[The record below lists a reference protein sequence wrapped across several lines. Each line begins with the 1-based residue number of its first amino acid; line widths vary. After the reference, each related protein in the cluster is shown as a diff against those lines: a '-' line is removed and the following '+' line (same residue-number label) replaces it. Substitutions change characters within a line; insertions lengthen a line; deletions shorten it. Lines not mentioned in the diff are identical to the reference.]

1 MRFTLVEPI
10 REVETIAVLDDEQ
23 TALNEEV
30 WARGDFVK
38 NYARRQL
45 RPVEEVMLERY
56 REALAGRVLELGSG
70 AGRLT
75 GHLIELGG
83 EVHGL
88 DLAPAMIEYCRE
100 TYPGGTFSVGD
111 LRDLSGFEDG
121 SLDAVVGTFNV
132 IDVLGDGERRRVF
145 GEVRRVLSPGGLF
158 IVSSHN
164 RAYVPRTSVAI
175 RVLSG
180 GTRRPWRSA
189 RGLPT
194 RLRNRRKFRPLERE
208 EPGYALIN
216 DEAHD
221 FAVLHYYIA
230 RDAQFQQLVEEGFEP
245 TECLD
250 LDGHTVPEGAA
261 AAHCS
266 ELHYIARPLA

>member
-1 MRFTLVEPI
+1 
-10 REVETIAVLDDEQ
+10 VLDDEQ
-23 TALNEEV
+23 AALNEEV
-30 WARGDFVK
+30 WARGEFVE

-56 REALAGRVLELGSG
+56 REALVGRVLELGSG

-83 EVHGL
+83 DVHGL
-88 DLAPAMIEYCRE
+88 DLAPAMVAYCRE

-111 LRDLSGFEDG
+111 LRDLSGFDDG

-132 IDVLGDGERRRVF
+132 IDVLSDAERRRVF
-145 GEVRRVLSPGGLF
+145 GEVRRVLAPGGLF

-164 RAYVPRTSVAI
+164 RGYVPGTSVAM

-189 RGLPT
+189 RGLPL

-208 EPGYALIN
+208 EPGYALVN

-221 FAVLHYYIA
+221 FAVLHYYIL
-230 RDAQFQQLVEEGFEP
+230 RDAQRQQLAEEGFEMI
-245 TECLD
+245 ECLD
-250 LDGHTVPEGAA
+250 LDGHAVPEGAA

-266 ELHYIARPLA
+266 ELHYIARPLG

>member
-1 MRFTLVEPI
+1 
-10 REVETIAVLDDEQ
+10 VLDDEQ

-30 WARGDFVK
+30 WARGEFVD
-38 NYARRQL
+38 NYASRQL

-56 REALAGRVLELGSG
+56 REALAGRVLELGPG

-83 EVHGL
+83 DVHGL
-88 DLAPAMIEYCRE
+88 DLAPAMVAYCRE

-111 LRDLSGFEDG
+111 LRDLSGFEKG

-132 IDVLGDGERRRVF
+132 IDVFGDVERRRVF
-145 GEVRRVLSPGGLF
+145 GEVRRVLAPGGLF

-164 RAYVPRTSVAI
+164 RGYVPRTSLAL

-180 GTRRPWRSA
+180 GTKRPWRSA
-189 RGLPT
+189 KGLPT

-221 FAVLHYYIA
+221 FAVLHYYIS
-230 RDAQFQQLVEEGFEP
+230 RDAQYRQFAEEGFE
-245 TECLD
+245 TIECLD
-250 LDGHTVPEGAA
+250 LEGHTVAEGAA

-266 ELHYIARPLA
+266 ELHYIARPLEASA

>member
-1 MRFTLVEPI
+1 
-10 REVETIAVLDDEQ
+10 VLDDEQ
-23 TALNEEV
+23 TVLNEEV
-30 WARGDFVK
+30 WARGEFVE

-83 EVHGL
+83 DVHGL
-88 DLAPAMIEYCRE
+88 DLAPAMVAYCRE

-111 LRDLSGFEDG
+111 LRDLSGFDDG

-132 IDVLGDGERRRVF
+132 IDVLGDAERRRVF
-145 GEVRRVLSPGGLF
+145 GEIRRVLAPGGLF

-164 RAYVPRTSVAI
+164 RSYVPRTSVAM

-189 RGLPT
+189 RGLPR
-194 RLRNRRKFRPLERE
+194 RLRNRRRFRPLERE

-230 RDAQFQQLVEEGFEP
+230 RDAQYQQLADEGFEL

-250 LDGHTVPEGAA
+250 LDGDAVPEGAA

>member
-1 MRFTLVEPI
+1 
-10 REVETIAVLDDEQ
+10 VLDDEQ
-23 TALNEEV
+23 AALNEEV
-30 WARGDFVK
+30 WARGEFVE

-56 REALAGRVLELGSG
+56 REALVGRVLELGSG

-83 EVHGL
+83 DVHGL
-88 DLAPAMIEYCRE
+88 DLAPAMVAYCRE

-111 LRDLSGFEDG
+111 LRDLSGFDDG

-132 IDVLGDGERRRVF
+132 IDVLSDAERRRVF
-145 GEVRRVLSPGGLF
+145 GEIRRVLAHGGLF
-158 IVSSHN
+158 VVSSHN
-164 RAYVPRTSVAI
+164 RGYVPRTSVAM

-189 RGLPT
+189 RGLPL

-208 EPGYALIN
+208 EPGYALVN

-221 FAVLHYYIA
+221 FAVLHYYIL
-230 RDAQFQQLVEEGFEP
+230 RDAQRQQLAEEGFEMI
-245 TECLD
+245 ECLD
-250 LDGHTVPEGAA
+250 LDGDAVPEGAA

-266 ELHYIARPLA
+266 ELHYIARPLG

>member
-1 MRFTLVEPI
+1 
-10 REVETIAVLDDEQ
+10 VLDDEQ

-30 WARGDFVK
+30 WSRGEFVE
-38 NYARRQL
+38 NYARQQL

-56 REALAGRVLELGSG
+56 RAALAGRVLELGSG

-83 EVHGL
+83 DVHGL
-88 DLAPAMIEYCRE
+88 DLAPAMVAYCRE

-111 LRDLSGFEDG
+111 LRDLSGFEEG
-121 SLDAVVGTFNV
+121 SLDVVVGTFNV
-132 IDVLGDGERRRVF
+132 IDVLGDEERRRVF
-145 GEVRRVLSPGGLF
+145 GGVRRVLAPGGLF

-164 RAYVPRTSVAI
+164 RGYVPRTSVTM
-175 RVLSG
+175 RLLSG

-189 RGLPT
+189 KGLPR
-194 RLRNRRKFRPLERE
+194 RLRNRRKFRQLERE
-208 EPGYALIN
+208 ETGYMLIN

-221 FAVLHYYIA
+221 FSLLHYYIS
-230 RDAQFQQLVEEGFEP
+230 RDAQFQQLADESFE
-245 TECLD
+245 TIECLD
-250 LDGHTVPEGAA
+250 LDGRAVPEGAA

-266 ELHYIARPLA
+266 ELHYIARSLA

>member
-1 MRFTLVEPI
+1 
-10 REVETIAVLDDEQ
+10 VLEDEQ

-30 WARGDFVK
+30 WARGEFVD

-45 RPVEEVMLERY
+45 RPVEEVVLERY
-56 REALAGRVLELGSG
+56 RQALTGRVLELGSG

-88 DLAPAMIEYCRE
+88 DLAPAMVAYCRE
-100 TYPGGTFSVGD
+100 AYPGGTFSVGD
-111 LRDLSGFEDG
+111 LRDLSGFAEG
-121 SLDAVVGTFNV
+121 ALDAVVGTFNV
-132 IDVLGDGERRRVF
+132 IDVFGDVERRRVF
-145 GEVRRVLSPGGLF
+145 GEVRRVLAPGGLF

-164 RAYVPRTSVAI
+164 RGYVPRTSLAL

-180 GTRRPWRSA
+180 GTKRPWRSA
-189 RGLPT
+189 KGLPR

-221 FAVLHYYIA
+221 FAVLHYYISCE
-230 RDAQFQQLVEEGFEP
+230 AQCRQFAEEGFE
-245 TECLD
+245 TIECLD
-250 LDGHTVPEGAA
+250 LEGHAVAEGAA

-266 ELHYIARPLA
+266 ELHYIVRPLETSA